1 MLSNNLIT
9 KNEPFL
15 LSSAVE
21 KLLSPLVIAG
31 QYEEYRIPDLECFSG
46 NGKDIVISSF
56 VRGIRMDEAQGNFKL
71 NVLLE
76 ELMMAEESEGTLMFY
91 LYALA
96 LLHSTYLPTYLSIYL
111 SVYCIAVF
119 CSYVEFD

>member
-1 MLSNNLIT
+1 MLSNNITT

-76 ELMMAEESEGTLMFY
+76 ELMMAEESEGTLMLY
-91 LYALA
+91 LYVLA
-96 LLHSTYLPTYLSIYL
+96 LFLPTYLSICL
-111 SVYCIAVF
+111 SSALLY
-119 CSYVEFD
+119 FDHM